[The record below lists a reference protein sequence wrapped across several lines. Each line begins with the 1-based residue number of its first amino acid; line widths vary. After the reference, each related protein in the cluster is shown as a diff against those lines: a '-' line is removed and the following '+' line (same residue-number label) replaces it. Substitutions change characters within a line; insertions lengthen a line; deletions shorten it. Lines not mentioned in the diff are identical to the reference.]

1 MRGMTKASLM
11 CCTHSG
17 ILIKTIR
24 KGHIMETRFD
34 AARILLQRLSPNE
47 KLLWCDRPCSKLRI
61 SISDVYQMGAGIVW
75 CAANLFMLFP
85 FYLKTEGS
93 AMLLCLA
100 VFALFF
106 SYGLYTIFS
115 SFTQKSRR
123 RKSAAYAITNKRVIF
138 AKVSTDRSVKKW
150 NLSLWK
156 EPRKEP

>member
-11 CCTHSG
+11 CCTQSD

-115 SFTQKSRR
+115 SFTQKKQAAKICSLRDNKQ
-123 RKSAAYAITNKRVIF
+123 KSDFCQGKYG
-138 AKVSTDRSVKKW
+138 
-150 NLSLWK
+150 
-156 EPRKEP
+156 